1 LSVLL
6 NKEQTLNKKK
16 IKKSS
21 KHALDSGM
29 KIMAQEMLRITSKAT
44 VSYAPVVDDIIVSGC
59 KDRRHIEAALDG
71 MLDFCWDKTMLELF
85 RKLCKYYYNI
95 NPQSTSEYILAY
107 RELWDS
113 K

>member
-1 LSVLL
+1 MNRGCALD
-6 NKEQTLNKKK
+6 KKK

-21 KHALDSGM
+21 KRVCDSGIK
-29 KIMAQEMLRITSKAT
+29 KIVQEMLRIASKAAI
-44 VSYAPVVDDIIVSGC
+44 SYAAEVDDIIVSDC
-59 KDRRHIEAALDG
+59 KDRHRIEATLDR